1 MIQIEAHMHE
11 LYGIPMATCA
21 RKALHVMFEKGADIA
36 YREVE
41 REYLRT
47 TGFRLLNPEGLVP
60 VLVTNDG
67 HAISESSIV
76 MRYID
81 DTFPGPPLQPSRPLA
96 RANMNMWLKLV
107 DERYFGAIGAITVA
121 TFIRAILGDPLDEAK
136 LRAML
141 DAIEDDTARSARE
154 LPIRLGVDAPTVR
167 IAIRQ
172 LPAMLRRM
180 EQALE
185 HTRWL
190 ADDELS
196 LADSA
201 VMPLM
206 LRLEEFGL
214 EALWMDGGL
223 PNVDRWWQA
232 LRARE
237 ASKRL
242 LDLVHADMRAQ
253 ITASADALRTSL
265 LSQMHQHLG

>member
-1 MIQIEAHMHE
+1 MHQ

-47 TGFRLLNPEGLVP
+47 AEFRQLNPEGLVP
-60 VLVTNDG
+60 VLVTDDG
-67 HAISESSIV
+67 HAICESSIV

-81 DTFPGPPLQPSRPLA
+81 EAFPGPSLQPGSALG

-121 TFIRAILGDPLDEAK
+121 TFIRSILGEPLDEAK
-136 LRAML
+136 LGAML
-141 DAIEDDTARSARE
+141 GAIEDDTARLARE
-154 LPIRLGVDAPTVR
+154 LPIRLGVKAPTVQN
-167 IAIRQ
+167 AMRQ

-180 EQALE
+180 ESDLQR
-185 HTRWL
+185 TRWL
-190 ADDELS
+190 ADDEIS

-214 EALWMDGGL
+214 ETLWMDGAL
-223 PNVDRWWQA
+223 PNVSRWWQA
-232 LRARE
+232 LRERE

-242 LDLVHADMRAQ
+242 LGLVHTGMRAQ
-253 ITASADALRTSL
+253 ITASADALRPL
-265 LSQMHQHLG
+265 MLSEMRGHIG

>member
-1 MIQIEAHMHE
+1 MHE

-21 RKALHVMFEKGADIA
+21 RKVLHVMFEKGANIA

-47 TGFRLLNPEGLVP
+47 ADFRLLNPEGLVP
-60 VLVTNDG
+60 VLVTNEG
-67 HAISESSIV
+67 HAISESSVV

-81 DTFPGPPLQPSRPLA
+81 EAFPGPPLQPSSPLA
-96 RANMNMWLKLV
+96 RASMNMWLKLV

-121 TFIRAILGDPLDEAK
+121 TFIRAILGEPLDEAK
-136 LRAML
+136 FTAML

-154 LPIRLGVDAPTVR
+154 LPVRLGVDAPTVR
-167 IAIRQ
+167 AAMRQ
-172 LPAMLRRM
+172 LPAMLRQM
-180 EQALE
+180 EQALAQ
-185 HTRWL
+185 TRWL
-190 ADDELS
+190 ADDTLS

-223 PNVDRWWQA
+223 PNVNRWWQD
-232 LRARE
+232 LRERE

-242 LDLVHADMRAQ
+242 LDLVHTGMRAQ
-253 ITASADALRTSL
+253 ITASADTLRASL
-265 LSQMHQHLG
+265 LSQMRQNLG